1 MRKLMMEA
9 YSYHTSS
16 RFGSRV
22 KVSVEDGVVSVT
34 GPRMGVTVYRIWL
47 TIQGVLLAAII
58 LAIVAGLILL
68 SPWSLVL
75 AVGLFALHILGCIGA
90 TAVWELMNLFG
101 HETATFRVEEVKDF
115 RRGGGWARGVPRI
128 LIPFYVSFMNRFS
141 PGQIV
146 SFEAPDEKTSGD
158 VVYALMLWDEEDAA
172 RLGNLLGD
180 EARR

>member
-1 MRKLMMEA
+1 MMEA

-16 RFGSRV
+16 RFGGRV
-22 KVSVEDGVVSVT
+22 RVSVEDGVVSVT

-47 TIQGVLLAAII
+47 TIQGFLFVAII
-58 LAIVAGLILL
+58 VALVAGLIFL

-75 AVGLFALHILGCIGA
+75 AGGLFVIHVFGCIGG

-115 RRGGGWARGVPRI
+115 RRGGGWARGILRI
-128 LIPFYVSFMNRFS
+128 LIPFYVSFINRFS

-146 SFEAPDEKTSGD
+146 SFEAPDEKTGGD
-158 VVYALMLWDEEDAA
+158 VVYALMLWDEEDTA
-172 RLGNLLGD
+172 RLGTLLGD